1 MSEQATSGGGLAR
14 LLLWGL
20 VLLPLGFV
28 PRLFGEPTP
37 EPLDLRPAWMHL
49 VVVTVGRWESGPAG
63 PELDA
68 LRRRSAVH
76 PQLYATSHATGP
88 SAASLWTGRWPRG
101 LGLRSNAD
109 GLPVE
114 AWSLARAAQDSGA
127 ITAALL
133 EEPFVSGTRIPGFAH
148 VLEAPELSDATLLDA
163 AERHFASHPEARKLL
178 WLHVR
183 ESGPGGERVE
193 PLLAGLHDLFQ
204 RMGVEH
210 DTMLLLTAFGRELA
224 EPGDGAFRV
233 PFFASLPT
241 GLFAGRRGA
250 GAASQVDLVGD
261 VLLELMRLP
270 PPNEAQGGLPL
281 QSRPQTLGPAL
292 KGGGKYGWLLLE
304 GTERTVLRSGKLRGD
319 LAPTQGVEPRFFFS
333 DDPTRDN
340 AQAFRALPPERAQQA
355 RTQMFQ
361 VLQLANQ
368 DAPTPMPAHV
378 GSTFQPLP
386 GWGD

>member
-1 MSEQATSGGGLAR
+1 MFSDVVWTVLRSIDTDDTPFDVPNTVVMAMRIRATDQLSGRIDRLSVNATRVLKAWNGSAWVDTATRSPAWAYADVLTGVATRTAKALSEVDGDELLAWANWCATNDLFFDLVVDSQGSVFDRARDAAAAGLA
-14 LLLWGL
+14 
-20 VLLPLGFV
+20 
-28 PRLFGEPTP
+28 
-37 EPLDLRPAWMHL
+37 AWNISEDGKVS
-49 VVVTVGRWESGPAG
+49 VVR
-63 PELDA
+63 D
-68 LRRRSAVH
+68 
-76 PQLYATSHATGP
+76 
-88 SAASLWTGRWPRG
+88 
-101 LGLRSNAD
+101 
-109 GLPVE
+109 
-114 AWSLARAAQDSGA
+114 
-127 ITAALL
+127 
-133 EEPFVSGTRIPGFAH
+133 VSGQTPVALISPRVSSSF
-148 VLEAPELSDATLLDA
+148 SM
-163 AERHFASHPEARKLL
+163 ERRYKQNPH
-178 WLHVR
+178 
-183 ESGPGGERVE
+183 
-193 PLLAGLHDLFQ
+193 
-204 RMGVEH
+204 
-210 DTMLLLTAFGRELA
+210 
-224 EPGDGAFRV
+224 AFRV
-233 PFFASLPT
+233 PFCASLPT
-241 GLFAGRRGA
+241 GLFAGRRSA